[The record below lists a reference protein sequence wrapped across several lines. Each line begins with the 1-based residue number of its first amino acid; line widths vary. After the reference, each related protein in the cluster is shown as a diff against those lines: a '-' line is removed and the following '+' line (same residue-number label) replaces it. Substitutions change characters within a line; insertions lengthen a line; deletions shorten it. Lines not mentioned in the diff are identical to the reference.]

1 MEKVVRSQTGG
12 GENLRRL
19 PSGRNYS
26 ACLPQDR
33 SIIAP
38 ILSLFSVSLS
48 LFLCLSFA
56 FFSFL
61 DSNVTVVSSSRLMHE
76 YRTRPVSRSQLRH
89 RAKCTI
95 INGERANLH
104 CASLALFYVTLTRP
118 PFAFSPAARSDDSRG
133 IRSRASC
140 TAARTYIVLTARRRL
155 ESHRSLPALHPLT
168 FSFLSRAY
176 VSIYTRTRHAGGYRS
191 RDAELCHLPPV
202 AAHFRSR
209 ETETETRWQDVG
221 RREKTSRPDTRHSS

>member
-38 ILSLFSVSLS
+38 ILSLFSSLS
-48 LFLCLSFA
+48 FSVSRSL

-89 RAKCTI
+89 RAKYTI

-104 CASLALFYVTLTRP
+104 YASLALLYVTLTRP
-118 PFAFSPAARSDDSRG
+118 PFAFSPAARRRFQGDPFPRLVHCRPYVYRL
-133 IRSRASC
+133 I
-140 TAARTYIVLTARRRL
+140 ARRRL

-168 FSFLSRAY
+168 FSFLSRVY
-176 VSIYTRTRHAGGYRS
+176 VSIYTRTRHAERGYRS
-191 RDAELCHLPPV
+191 CDAEPCHLPPV

-209 ETETETRWQDVG
+209 EPNG
-221 RREKTSRPDTRHSS
+221 DTMAGCRTPRKNVVARHQAPS